1 MSEFAPSYH
10 EAGHAV
16 AAQYFGLGM
25 THVSIRAAE
34 DSLGR
39 CSIQNGHTVDDLT
52 AAVVMLA
59 GQVAERMALGKDP
72 RPNWFLDDDHDMD
85 SARLFVQRACKDELE
100 GRQLAQLKARALMS
114 TKWEAVSTIAGE
126 LQRKTTLLGEDVER
140 ICREL
145 GVTNHGSKP
154 ISKAEAMA
162 KLTPRGRRAVLGTV
176 AGDGKSIEKR

>member
-10 EAGHAV
+10 EAGHCV

-39 CSIQNGHTVDDLT
+39 CTIQNGHTVDDFT

-85 SARLFVQRACKDELE
+85 SARIFVDRSCANVLE
-100 GRQLAQLKARALMS
+100 GRQLAQLKARALLS
-114 TKWEAVSTIAGE
+114 TKWKAVSAMAE
-126 LQRKTTLLGEDVER
+126 KLQHHTTLLGEDVER
-140 ICREL
+140 ICREH
-145 GVTNHGSKP
+145 GVTDHGSKTM
-154 ISKAEAMA
+154 SK
-162 KLTPRGRRAVLGTV
+162 PRRWRG
-176 AGDGKSIEKR
+176 